1 MLPILFSWGP
11 LAVPSWHVFYA
22 LGALCAFIFLSRLSI
37 KHCPEVRPNDIVTLF
52 VVCYVCG
59 YFGARLLSIL
69 IEEPGVDGTKSIL
82 SALFKLGPMTF
93 YGGGIAAFLAGWI
106 VIRAKGLP
114 FAKLFDCAIPSGLLA
129 LSLGRIGCFLNGDD
143 FGKAVPIDP
152 FGKVPIWAVTFPNL
166 EDHIARYPVQL
177 AEASFA
183 LGCAVFLGLRIK
195 SLRQSFCPGIAGLL
209 GLIAYAN
216 FRFFLE
222 FLRDDFRGSILGSW
236 LSTSQFISIMILL
249 ISALTLPFWVKASR
263 SEKI

>member
-11 LAVPSWHVFYA
+11 LIVPSWHVFYV

-37 KHCPEVRPNDIVTLF
+37 KHCPEIPSNDIVTLF
-52 VVCYVCG
+52 VVCYVSG

-69 IEEPGVDGTKSIL
+69 IEEPGVEGTKSTL
-82 SALFKLGPMTF
+82 SALFKIGPMTF

-106 VIRAKGLP
+106 VIKAKGLP

-129 LSLGRIGCFLNGDD
+129 LALGRIGCFLNGDD

-152 FGKVPIWAVTFPNL
+152 IGKVPMWAVTFPNL

-177 AEASFA
+177 VEASIA
-183 LGCAVFLGLRIK
+183 LGCAILFGLRIK
-195 SLRQSFCPGIAGLL
+195 SLNKSFFPGIAGLL
-209 GLIAYAN
+209 GLITYAN

-222 FLRDDFRGSILGSW
+222 FFRDDFRGSVLGSW

-249 ISALTLPFWVKASR
+249 ICAVTLAICAKSARPG
-263 SEKI
+263 